1 MSSQR
6 RDGAAGSRRGFPIAL
21 LALLAIAAAGRAA
34 AGERVDSRLEKGK
47 FLVASR
53 ALVDPHF
60 ARTVVLLVEY
70 SGDGALGV
78 IVNRPT
84 EVPLGEALPE
94 VKELARRR
102 DVIYLGGPV
111 GRERMLVLLRTRNEP
126 PEALRIFGR
135 VFASGSLSALR
146 ASVTRG
152 EGVRAYAGYA
162 GWGAGQLD
170 REVARGDWLIGPAD
184 ADAVF
189 AEHPTEVWDRLIE
202 RFTGEWAMATGLA
215 GR

>member
-1 MSSQR
+1 MT
-6 RDGAAGSRRGFPIAL
+6 ALVL
-21 LALLAIAAAGRAA
+21 LALAAGGSATA
-34 AGERVDSRLEKGK
+34 DSVMAGERAANRLEKGK

-53 ALVDPHF
+53 ALVDPSF

-70 SGDGALGV
+70 SADGALGV
-78 IVNRPT
+78 IVNRPS
-84 EVPLGEALPE
+84 EVPLGDALPE

-126 PEALRIFGR
+126 PESLRIFGR
-135 VFASGSLSALR
+135 VFASGSLTALR
-146 ASVTRG
+146 DSVTRG

-170 REVARGDWLIGPAD
+170 GEVARGDWLIGPAD
-184 ADAVF
+184 VDVVF
-189 AEHPTEVWDRLIE
+189 AEHPTDVWDRLIE
-202 RFTGEWAMATGLA
+202 RFTGEWAMATGSA
-215 GR
+215 GQ